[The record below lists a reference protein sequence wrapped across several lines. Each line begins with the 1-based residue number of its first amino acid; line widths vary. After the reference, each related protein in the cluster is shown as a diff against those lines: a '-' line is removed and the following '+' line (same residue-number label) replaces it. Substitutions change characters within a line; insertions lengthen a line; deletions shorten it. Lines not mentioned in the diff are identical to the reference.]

1 MGDANIYPRLHLY
14 QEEISS
20 WWLLKTYVGTKGGPR
35 TGNPNNRGELWQ
47 CWEPTGACCEMKSN
61 WLLNG
66 GSALGRLK
74 NLFAL
79 EVLIAHLCLYIQEV
93 DYIHQGD
100 WNWAYFLSQHRSV
113 RRLTPGAHTERTSF
127 KWTEKDPICWF
138 CWGPESQPE
147 TSGNFWVL
155 QDCKVIS
162 ITLTGLSKAT
172 LFHTRSS
179 ARSES
184 SLSPPLFTHVLQ
196 TCKIFSEIRI

>member
-1 MGDANIYPRLHLY
+1 MLGQKGP
-14 QEEISS
+14 QEQATQITTESC
-20 WWLLKTYVGTKGGPR
+20 GN
-35 TGNPNNRGELWQ
+35 TGSRWGLAVKWRATDCSTVDQLW
-47 CWEPTGACCEMKSN
+47 
-61 WLLNG
+61 
-66 GSALGRLK
+66 GRLK

-79 EVLIAHLCLYIQEV
+79 EVLIAHLFLYIQEV

-113 RRLTPGAHTERTSF
+113 KRLTPGAHTERTCF
-127 KWTEKDPICWF
+127 KWTEEYPICWF

-155 QDCKVIS
+155 RDCKMIS
-162 ITLTGLSKAT
+162 ITLTGPSKAT
-172 LFHTRSS
+172 LFHTCPS